1 VTTRD
6 ELEAAVRRLLP
17 KAEAQSGEHDEQG
30 VAAAS
35 GIGGALAG
43 FLWGYW
49 RGRRQKKSS

>member
-1 VTTRD
+1 MTTRD
-6 ELEAAVRRLLP
+6 ELEAAIRRLLP
-17 KAEAQSGEHDEQG
+17 KTVAPRGDHDEQG

-49 RGRRQKKSS
+49 RGRRNKKSS